1 MNYPYS
7 SFIVEAQIA
16 QYRLGQMFQARP
28 DCPSASPSL
37 TKTEGASAMNDP
49 QATANRPTV
58 LRDVLSS
65 RAGHHDPKNRAS
77 SNRSHWTRE
86 DMGTFSFTLTLLLLG
101 TVAAAQTDQPA
112 LWLLVG
118 PGLLAVG
125 LVAAPFFR
133 RRLNLSVYLRG
144 FRHRSRR
151 SGQSRERRPG
161 GSCRCQCQ
169 CH

>member
-28 DCPSASPSL
+28 DCRSASLSL
-37 TKTEGASAMNDP
+37 TKIEGAPAMNDP
-49 QATANRPTV
+49 QAAANRPRV
-58 LRDVLSS
+58 LRDVSSS
-65 RAGHHDPKNRAS
+65 RDGHHDPKNRAS

-86 DMGTFSFTLTLLLLG
+86 DMGTLSFTLTLLLLG

-118 PGLLAVG
+118 PGPLAVG
-125 LVAAPFFR
+125 LVAAAFFR
-133 RRLNLSVYLRG
+133 RRFNLKTPDPSLRHLG
-144 FRHRSRR
+144 RKMN
-151 SGQSRERRPG
+151 
-161 GSCRCQCQ
+161 
-169 CH
+169 

>member
-28 DCPSASPSL
+28 DCRSASLSL
-37 TKTEGASAMNDP
+37 TKIEGAPAMNDP
-49 QATANRPTV
+49 QAAANRPRV
-58 LRDVLSS
+58 LRDVSSS
-65 RAGHHDPKNRAS
+65 RDGHHDPKNRAS

-86 DMGTFSFTLTLLLLG
+86 DMGTLSFTLTLLLLG

-118 PGLLAVG
+118 PGPLAVG
-125 LVAAPFFR
+125 LVAAAFFR
-133 RRLNLSVYLRG
+133 RRFNLSGYLQG

-151 SGQSRERRPG
+151 SGERRPG
-161 GSCRCQCQ
+161 GSCQCQCQ
-169 CH
+169 CQ